1 MLLIADLLP
10 GVYRRS
16 CHAMAD
22 DIKIRFGV
30 RLRQLRRRKGL
41 TQVQLAERLGLDRSY
56 LADIERGKRNV
67 SISNLDVIPKG
78 LGLTLSR
85 MLSKL

>member
-1 MLLIADLLP
+1 
-10 GVYRRS
+10 
-16 CHAMAD
+16 MAE
-22 DIKIRFGV
+22 DIRIRFGV

-67 SISNLDVIPKG
+67 SIVNLEIIAKG
-78 LGLTLSR
+78 LGLTLSQ